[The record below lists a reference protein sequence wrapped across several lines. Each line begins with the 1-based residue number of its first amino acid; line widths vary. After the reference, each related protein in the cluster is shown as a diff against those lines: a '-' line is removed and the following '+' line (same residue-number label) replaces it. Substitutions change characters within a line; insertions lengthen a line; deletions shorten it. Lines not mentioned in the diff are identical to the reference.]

1 MPFFISDGFQADTE
15 FRVFLRRKPYPAFLF
30 RNIFIFVS
38 DISNLIKRQLFVFII
53 RKTGFRQ
60 AV

>member
-1 MPFFISDGFQADTE
+1 MPFFISNGFQADTK
-15 FRVFLRRKPYPAFLF
+15 FRLFLRRKPYPAFLF

-38 DISNLIKRQLFVFII
+38 DIGDLIKRQFFVFIT